1 MLLRLSRPLLQ
12 GTLLLSPVVM
22 CFPAGGGTGA
32 ATQAMTATIA
42 PGLVLSAPAGAV
54 LTHSQNNFS
63 AFQSTLALNY
73 EARTTPTGSGRITL
87 QVTSD
92 FAPTGGPSAAKGT
105 LTYTCAGATL
115 GTACSGSQTASTT
128 AQTPVLT
135 VPASS
140 CTGGGG
146 ACSAQDP
153 NTMNLTFTLVDDPAY
168 QTGSYSATITFTISA
183 T

>member
-1 MLLRLSRPLLQ
+1 MLLSGLFVSL
-12 GTLLLSPVVM
+12 
-22 CFPAGGGTGA
+22 PAGGGTGS
-32 ATQAMTATIA
+32 ATQTLSATIT
-42 PGLVLSAPAGAV
+42 PGLALSAPASAV
-54 LTHSQNNFS
+54 LSHSQNNFQP
-63 AFQSTLALNY
+63 FQTSLALKY

-92 FAPTGGPSAAKGT
+92 FSPAGGPSAAQGA
-105 LTYTCAGATL
+105 LTYTCSGATL
-115 GTACSGSQTASTT
+115 GAACSGSQTASTT

-135 VPASS
+135 LPASS

-153 NTMNLTFTLVDDPAY
+153 NSLNLTFTLTDDPAY

>member
-1 MLLRLSRPLLQ
+1 MSLRMFRSLVGPGLLVSVVLSGL
-12 GTLLLSPVVM
+12 
-22 CFPAGGGTGA
+22 PAGGGTGST
-32 ATQAMTATIA
+32 TQTITATIL
-42 PGLVLSAPAGAV
+42 PGLALSAPASAV
-54 LTHSQNNFS
+54 LTHSTNNFQP
-63 AFQSTLALNY
+63 FQTNLALNY

-87 QVTSD
+87 QITSD
-92 FAPTGGPSAAKGT
+92 FTPTGGPSAASGA
-105 LTYTCAGATL
+105 LTYTCGSAAL
-115 GTACSGSQTASTT
+115 GTPCSGSQTASTT

-135 VPASS
+135 LPASS

-153 NTMNLTFTLVDDPAY
+153 NTMNLTFTLVDNPTY

>member
-1 MLLRLSRPLLQ
+1 MSSRLSRSLLQ
-12 GTLLLSPVVM
+12 STLLLLPLIICS
-22 CFPAGGGTGA
+22 PAGGGTGTA
-32 ATQAMTATIA
+32 AQTITATIT
-42 PGLVLSAPAGAV
+42 PGLALSAPSTAV

-63 AFQSTLALNY
+63 PFQSTLALKY
-73 EARTTPTGSGRITL
+73 ETRTTPTGSGRITL
-87 QVTSD
+87 QVTTD
-92 FAPTGGPSAAKGT
+92 FAPAGGPSATKGT
-105 LTYTCAGATL
+105 LTYTCGGATL

-135 VPASS
+135 LPGSS

-153 NTMNLTFTLVDDPAY
+153 NTMNMTFTLVDDPAY